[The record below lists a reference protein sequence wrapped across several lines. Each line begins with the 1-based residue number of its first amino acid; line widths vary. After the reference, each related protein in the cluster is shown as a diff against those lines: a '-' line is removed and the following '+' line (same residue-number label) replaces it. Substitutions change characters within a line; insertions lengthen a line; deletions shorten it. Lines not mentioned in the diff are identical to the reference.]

1 MCRNLFPILQEL
13 VRLCK
18 LCKDLY
24 ISAYVLIIYLCSVL
38 GSKEQKV
45 RLLTK
50 GSDIGGRISGTY
62 FRKPIHIE
70 KLLSEKLPLR
80 IAISCCCCCC
90 DLPWEQ

>member
-1 MCRNLFPILQEL
+1 MFPILQEL

-18 LCKDLY
+18 LGKHLY

-38 GSKEQKV
+38 GSEEQKV
-45 RLLTK
+45 RRRTK
-50 GSDIGGRISGTY
+50 GSEIGGRNADTY

-70 KLLSEKLPLR
+70 KLLPEKLPLR
-80 IAISCCCCCC
+80 IAISCCC